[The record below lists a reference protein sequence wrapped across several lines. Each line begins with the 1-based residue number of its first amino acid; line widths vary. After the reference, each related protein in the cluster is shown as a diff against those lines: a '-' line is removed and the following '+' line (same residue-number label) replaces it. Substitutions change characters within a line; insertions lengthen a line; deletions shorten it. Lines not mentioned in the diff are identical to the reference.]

1 MRGLFIALEG
11 LDGSG
16 KSFTATELKKSLE
29 HNNYKVILTR
39 EPGGLP
45 SAEAIRNTIMDY
57 DIDPKTE
64 LLLYLAARRENLLHN
79 VIPYLEQGYIVLC
92 DRFFLSS
99 IVYQGYARGL
109 GMQEVRNLNHFVCDI
124 YPDINIFIDTPIE
137 ICMERKRVAKD
148 TNRFDFEKE
157 QFHKKVKEGYEILL
171 NQNQDNIFIVDGSLD
186 VAERVDIISKIMVK
200 YLCRIDNQLNK
211 TKR

>member
-1 MRGLFIALEG
+1 MFIALEG

-16 KSFTATELKKSLE
+16 KSLTITKLKKKLE
-29 HNNYKVILTR
+29 NNNYKVILTR

-57 DIDPKTE
+57 NIDPKTE
-64 LLLYLAARRENLLHN
+64 LLLYLAARRENILSN
-79 VIPYLEQGYIVLC
+79 VIPYLKQGYIVLC

-109 GMQEVRNLNHFVCDI
+109 GMKEVRNLNNFVCDV

-137 ICMERKRVAKD
+137 VCLERKRGAKD
-148 TNRFDFEKE
+148 TNRFDFEQKE
-157 QFHKKVKEGYEILL
+157 FHKKVQEGYKLL
-171 NQNQDNIFIVDGSLD
+171 IKQNQDPIFAVDGKIE
-186 VAERVDIISKIMVK
+186 VEKRVDIIFKIMVK
-200 YLCRIDNQLNK
+200 YFRSADK
-211 TKR
+211 